1 MNSVQRFARN
11 SLIPIV
17 AQLVNKL
24 ADLAFA
30 LLAYRLL
37 GPQGT
42 GDYEF
47 AIITWLYVKT
57 ISDFGLG
64 VLATREV
71 ARDPAAAG
79 RWLGAGTTLRLL
91 TLLALLPLVAGVLA
105 GYAAAGRLPAESLL
119 AVLLLVASIV
129 PAAPAD
135 AATAIF
141 NARERMVTP
150 ALLTVLST
158 LLKVAIGAAALLAG
172 AGIVGLAATAVV
184 VNAVFLDTPVD
195 LVQLV
200 GFAVVWASIALLH
213 RAPVRTSRPRI
224 EPPIAVAPGA

>member
-11 SLIPIV
+11 SLIPNA

-30 LLAYRLL
+30 LLVYRLL
-37 GPQGT
+37 GPRGT

-71 ARDPAAAG
+71 ARDPSTAG

-105 GYAAAGRLPAESLL
+105 
-119 AVLLLVASIV
+119 
-129 PAAPAD
+129 
-135 AATAIF
+135 
-141 NARERMVTP
+141 
-150 ALLTVLST
+150 
-158 LLKVAIGAAALLAG
+158 
-172 AGIVGLAATAVV
+172 
-184 VNAVFLDTPVD
+184 
-195 LVQLV
+195 
-200 GFAVVWASIALLH
+200 
-213 RAPVRTSRPRI
+213 
-224 EPPIAVAPGA
+224 